1 MMKIGRMA
9 VGPVQLVLLLLLALS
24 ARSLLAEP
32 AIIDLKVT
40 AIPLRGLVLDYKVD
54 GAVAADANAPL
65 IVTATDG
72 ERTYSAQALVGDTN
86 CVNGAHRVFWD
97 MAKDGVTADVSNG
110 VVKVWHPLRYCVIDL
125 LAEAADRAASYCNV
139 EPSGGFNTPEY
150 KTTKLVLK
158 RIAETEPFYMGLF
171 EVTEAQ
177 WDCVVKNVQSEPV
190 NIHPV
195 GQVSYVD
202 ICGVA
207 KSYSLPGL
215 PVTANPPSEEELRQ
229 LEEARLHFIL
239 MMEEVRQSSFLFRL
253 KEKTGQVLNLP
264 TETQWEYA
272 CRAGTTTK
280 YSYGD
285 AANGDYMWHSGNSG
299 AQAHAVGSAMPNPWG
314 LYDMHGNV
322 QEWCR
327 DVREDGW
334 VSAGTTAKGVVYY
347 GRLCGG
353 SWRDAA
359 DDSASSSR
367 TGDVETSCAESDF
380 GFRVVKDAADMSSC
394 DGVASL
400 GGVSWRSVAGSSADV
415 EAEAYCIIDLAAGT
429 NAVTYPVTRLPDL
442 PTELFNS
449 PEYKTTKLV
458 LKRLAAGSYIMGE
471 DQADESHR
479 VTLTKPFYMG
489 LFEVTQK
496 QWELVMGNNPST
508 RGIGDSHPVHCVS
521 YDDIGAGGA
530 PSSNAV
536 AVAYAN
542 LVETQEWAWVEIAMA
557 KCWCE
562 SELCALEAEFDDDD
576 VEVVYESGLSG
587 EKPGSN
593 PISPADDYEGR
604 REEILR
610 AFRKWVAAIEAE
622 VERVQRAYDDA
633 LAHYNAE
640 CEDYAATFLGRIRAK
655 TGIDFSLPTE
665 AQWEYACRAGTTTKY
680 YWGDELDGDYAWYYV
695 LGGGDSNGAS
705 NQAVGMKR
713 PNGWGLYD
721 MIGNVKEWCLDW
733 FGELA
738 YGRDPQGAASGTN
751 RVARGGCCTAS
762 AASEYYAYTRHQNR
776 PSDAGYGEGFRLAQT
791 LSSTEK
797 MPTVVG
803 ADGASVTGD
812 AESGFV
818 VRPSAGTENVVV
830 EIPNGVDA
838 AKVTVVVVPSV
849 KTVTPNGAAVRVVRD
864 GADITDFLDTPT
876 AVDGVIDLG
885 AATVKP
891 EFANESLD
899 TAKGAVVDFSSAE
912 SPALT
917 TAPTR
922 KGLVYRLKEGATL
935 DAMEANETGDS
946 TIGDGAPWTPK
957 VTVKGGA
964 SGFYS
969 IRVSK

>member
-1 MMKIGRMA
+1 MKIDRMA
-9 VGPVQLVLLLLLALS
+9 VGSVQLALLLLLALS

-32 AIIDLKVT
+32 AISDLKVT

-72 ERTYSAQALVGDTN
+72 ARTYSAKALAGDTN

-97 MAKDGVTADVSNG
+97 MAKDGITADVSNG

-158 RIAETEPFYMGLF
+158 RIAATEPFYMGLF

-177 WDCVVKNVQSEPV
+177 WDCIVKNVQSEPV
-190 NIHPV
+190 NILPV

-229 LEEARLHFIL
+229 FEEACLQHIIL
-239 MMEEVRQSSFLFRL
+239 MMEKVRQSSFLFRL
-253 KEKTGQVLNLP
+253 KEKTGQVLKLP
-264 TETQWEYA
+264 TEAQWEYA

-285 AANGDYMWHSGNSG
+285 AANDDFMWHSGNSG

-334 VSAGTTAKGVVYY
+334 VSAGTTAKGVVYC

-353 SWRDAA
+353 SWKDAA
-359 DDSASSSR
+359 DDCASSSR

-442 PTELFNS
+442 PPELFNS

-471 DQADESHR
+471 DQADEAHR

-489 LFEVTQK
+489 IFEVTQK

-508 RGIGDSHPVHCVS
+508 RGIGDSYPVHCVS

-536 AVAYAN
+536 AIAYAN
-542 LVETQEWAWVEIAMA
+542 LLEAQDRASDEIAYVNQQCLA
-557 KCWCE
+557 
-562 SELCALEAEFDDDD
+562 ALVSLEEEYRSNIANA
-576 VEVVYESGLSG
+576 GG
-587 EKPGSN
+587 MN
-593 PISPADDYEGR
+593 PIPMSEEEYERR

-610 AFRKWVAAIEAE
+610 AYRERVEEIEAE
-622 VERVQRAYDDA
+622 VDEAQRVYDDA
-633 LAHYNAE
+633 LARHNEE
-640 CEDYAATFLGRIRAK
+640 CESYAATFLGKIRAK
-655 TGIDFSLPTE
+655 TGIDLSLPTE
-665 AQWEYACRAGTTTKY
+665 AQWEYACRAGTTTRY
-680 YWGDELDGDYAWYYV
+680 SCGDAAN
-695 LGGGDSNGAS
+695 GDSMWHSGNSDA
-705 NQAVGMKR
+705 QTQEVGLTT
-713 PNGWGLYD
+713 PNPWGLYD
-721 MIGNVKEWCLDW
+721 MHGNVGEWCLDW
-733 FGELA
+733 
-738 YGRDPQGAASGTN
+738 YGILSYGTDPTGSALGTL
-751 RVARGGCCTAS
+751 RVQRGGGWDL
-762 AASEYYAYTRHQNR
+762 YAENGTSFYRMFGN
-776 PSDAGYGEGFRLAQT
+776 PSNGVSNVGFRLAGPFPAP
-791 LSSTEK
+791 
-797 MPTVVG
+797 MPAMPSIAGTVE
-803 ADGASVTGD
+803 ATVTGD
-812 AESGFV
+812 AVNGFV
-818 VRPSAGTENVVV
+818 VKPSAGSANVVV

-838 AKVTVVVVPSV
+838 AKVTVAVAPET
-849 KTVTPNGAAVRVVRD
+849 KTVTPNGATVRVVR
-864 GADITDFLDTPT
+864 GAADITDFLEIPA
-876 AVDGVIDLG
+876 AVGGVIDLG

-891 EFANESLD
+891 EFANEPLN
-899 TAKGAVVDFSSAE
+899 TAKGAVVDFSSME

-922 KGLVYRLKEGATL
+922 KGLAYRLKEGVTL
-935 DAMEANETGDS
+935 EAMEANETGDS
-946 TIGDGAPWTPK
+946 TVGDGAPWTPK
-957 VTVKGGA
+957 VTVKGGE